1 MAKNMKAIRRYS
13 KDMKVLAVEASSLV
27 AGVAIL
33 DDSNLIYEGY
43 NHHKRNHSQILMQM
57 VENALLASELELS
70 DIDIIAVTCGPG
82 SFTGLRIG
90 ISTVKGLAQATR
102 KKVAAVPTL
111 DSLAH
116 NIIGFSGLVCPIMDA
131 RRDQVYTSIYRWE
144 DMEYKRLIPY
154 SAMDV
159 RKLANTLLAYNE
171 PILFL
176 GDGVDKYNKILLDLL
191 GDKTI
196 IAPPHLRLQR
206 ASSTAWVGLNLANA
220 DKCISF
226 YELEPFYLRKSQA
239 EQKKQTG
246 KGKDE

>member
-1 MAKNMKAIRRYS
+1 
-13 KDMKVLAVEASSLV
+13 MKVLAVEASSLV

-116 NIIGFSGLVCPIMDA
+116 NITGFSGLVCPIMDA

-159 RKLANTLLAYNE
+159 RKLANMLLAYNE
-171 PILFL
+171 PILF
-176 GDGVDKYNKILLDLL
+176 
-191 GDKTI
+191 
-196 IAPPHLRLQR
+196 
-206 ASSTAWVGLNLANA
+206 
-220 DKCISF
+220 
-226 YELEPFYLRKSQA
+226 
-239 EQKKQTG
+239 
-246 KGKDE
+246 